1 MMKSLTLILGIF
13 IFIAS
18 TSAQSFMSQ
27 YNTNYYILNPAA
39 TGYDS
44 VASLQLWS
52 RGSNLQLQNFHLDA
66 LTLGMHQ
73 QIGETNSGIGLQII
87 YNSDFTFSSSTSL
100 IGNYAFNLELDG
112 QTNLRMGTGFG
123 VIMRRDSF
131 NYAGSGAVLGTQ
143 VSWLPTLSFGLM
155 FEAGEWQIGLSTLN
169 LNQPRT
175 TKLPQN
181 VYIPRLIY
189 GLVRWEHEV
198 DQDVTII
205 PSILIRS
212 KDAEQSITL
221 TGAFEALVSN
231 MFRLGLGY
239 RATQLGKSEYTINGI
254 TYNRSINFIIVSAG
268 VKTGDDFSLNLT
280 YDIPINKVGTV
291 TYSYLEGGLIFQ
303 F

>member
-1 MMKSLTLILGIF
+1 MRRTLALIFGIF
-13 IFIAS
+13 IYMAT
-18 TSAQSFMSQ
+18 TSAQSYMSQ
-27 YNTNYYILNPAA
+27 YNTNYYILNPGY

-44 VASLQLWS
+44 VSTMQLWS

-73 QIGETNSGIGLQII
+73 QIGQTNSGIGLQII
-87 YNSDFTFSSSTSL
+87 YNSDYTFSSTTSL

-112 QTNLRMGTGFG
+112 NSNLRMGTGFG
-123 VIMRRDSF
+123 VVMRRDSF
-131 NYAGSGAVLGTQ
+131 NYGGSGAILGTQ
-143 VSWLPTLSFGLM
+143 TSWLPTLSFGLM

-181 VYIPRLIY
+181 VSVPRLIY
-189 GLVRWEHEV
+189 GLVRWQHKV

-221 TGAFEALVSN
+221 EGAFETLVSD

-254 TYNRSINFIIVSAG
+254 TYNRSINFIILSAG
-268 VKTGDDFSLNLT
+268 IKTGDEFSLNLS

-291 TYSYLEGGLIFQ
+291 TYSYLEGGIIFQ